1 MQTPSP
7 SYGNAHM
14 LVTSHPSVRQVVI
27 GRVLSEDA
35 WTRRWLSI
43 VLGPLPLVGRLGFL
57 GEGAVQDLENQERG
71 RREDEQKEGQR
82 SGGVVGQ
89 DVDEDDDTS
98 G

>member
-1 MQTPSP
+1 MSE
-7 SYGNAHM
+7 A
-14 LVTSHPSVRQVVI
+14 SHAEVRQEPACGKPAGGVDPGI
-27 GRVLSEDA
+27 EDA

-98 G
+98 D